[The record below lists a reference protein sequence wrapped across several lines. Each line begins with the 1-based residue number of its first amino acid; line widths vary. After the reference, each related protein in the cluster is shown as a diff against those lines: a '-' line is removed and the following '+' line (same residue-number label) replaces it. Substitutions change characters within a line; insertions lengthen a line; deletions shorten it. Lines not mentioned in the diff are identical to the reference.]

1 MSKLCT
7 ISEAIAN
14 VKDGMTIMIGGFLAN
29 GSPDKLI
36 DELVKSGVKDLTL
49 IVNDTGLPDR
59 GCDKL
64 IVSKQT

>member
-7 ISEAIAN
+7 ISDAIAN

-36 DELVKSGVKDLTL
+36 DELVSRALKT
-49 IVNDTGLPDR
+49 
-59 GCDKL
+59 
-64 IVSKQT
+64 